1 MFKRLAIAL
10 ILVDAYLIEGYLAL
24 LIALEVVLTLIRYAI
39 EKPRLLREKI
49 FMFVEALCFILAYF
63 LLFLVT
69 VTGVNV
75 LIITVIIFVM
85 LLFLV
90 ADLMDVYLE
99 SRN

>member
-1 MFKRLAIAL
+1 ML
-10 ILVDAYLIEGYLAL
+10 
-24 LIALEVVLTLIRYAI
+24 
-39 EKPRLLREKI
+39 
-49 FMFVEALCFILAYF
+49 VEALCFILAYF